1 MIFKRKEI
9 KDYGCK
15 KMVEG
20 AYKSG
25 DSCLLIED
33 VVVYGTSILE
43 TSEVRNI
50 ILFANFNSNI

>member
-1 MIFKRKEI
+1 MVFKRKEI

-20 AYKSG
+20 VYKPG

-43 TSEVRNI
+43 TSEVGKKI
-50 ILFANFNSNI
+50 ICFLKKDK